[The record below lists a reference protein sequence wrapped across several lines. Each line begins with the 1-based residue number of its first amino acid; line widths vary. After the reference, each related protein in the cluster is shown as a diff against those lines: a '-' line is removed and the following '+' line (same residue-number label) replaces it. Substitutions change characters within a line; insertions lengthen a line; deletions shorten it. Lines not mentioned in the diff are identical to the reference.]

1 MSARLRRDGLVYQR
15 AHTHTQPL
23 TSPEEQVPFLAAR
36 APRFKMLQTIAIGAS
51 GDVMPVSISMDP
63 SWMVTATHSDGA
75 VSHLSLS
82 CLFPWGENAIYLFGS
97 LDRTAGPPVDSLPS
111 PVSEVL
117 IFPPMVPL
125 KHQVEGFQ
133 ALSPEEW
140 DALVATQLSDRP
152 PTCASAPLQSF
163 KRRMVTRS
171 SVDEEVQ
178 SLLPESDDES
188 SDGAESA
195 PLAVIPVDDDEDLQS
210 EPESYGSATSF

>member
-1 MSARLRRDGLVYQR
+1 MLR
-15 AHTHTQPL
+15 
-23 TSPEEQVPFLAAR
+23 
-36 APRFKMLQTIAIGAS
+36 TIAIGTS
-51 GDVMPVSISMDP
+51 GDVVPVNISMDP
-63 SWMVTATHSDGA
+63 SWGVTAIQSDGA

-97 LDRTAGPPVDSLPS
+97 LDRTGSPVDSLPS

-125 KHQVEGFQ
+125 KHQLGGFQ

-163 KRRMVTRS
+163 KRRMVTTRS

-178 SLLPESDDES
+178 SLLAESDDES

-195 PLAVIPVDDDEDLQS
+195 PLAAVPVDDEDEDLQS
-210 EPESYGSATSF
+210 EPESYGSAASF

>member
-1 MSARLRRDGLVYQR
+1 MSARLRRTVWYTKQP
-15 AHTHTQPL
+15 TQPL
-23 TSPEEQVPFLAAR
+23 TARGTTRLPLAS
-36 APRFKMLQTIAIGAS
+36 FFGMLRTIAIGTS
-51 GDVMPVSISMDP
+51 GDVVPVDISMDP
-63 SWMVTATHSDGA
+63 SWGVKAIQSDGA

-97 LDRTAGPPVDSLPS
+97 LDRTGSPVDSLPS

-125 KHQVEGFQ
+125 KHQAEGFQ

-171 SVDEEVQ
+171 SVDEEAQ

-195 PLAVIPVDDDEDLQS
+195 PLAAVPVDDEDEELQS
-210 EPESYGSATSF
+210 EPESYGSAASF